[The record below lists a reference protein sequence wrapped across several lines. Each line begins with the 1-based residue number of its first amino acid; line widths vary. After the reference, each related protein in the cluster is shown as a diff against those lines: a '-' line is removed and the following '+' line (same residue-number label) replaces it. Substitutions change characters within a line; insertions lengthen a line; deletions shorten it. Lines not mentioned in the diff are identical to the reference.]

1 MWSSMH
7 STGYESKGR
16 GTLTIALRLLSLALM
31 LSGGAAAVVAEDNAQ
46 KSGTQKIHGEPSL
59 TALVRDILQ
68 HEVRAQAD
76 DKSLW
81 CYRKSLDKDGK
92 LQLFASCQT
101 ETVEI
106 NRLVAVDGKPLT
118 EKQSAAEDQRIK
130 SLLESPRQLKKQKQ
144 VQLDDAREAT
154 DLLKLIPDA
163 FVFEQESRDA
173 EHIRLKFFPNPKF
186 SPSGSSER
194 VFHHME
200 GTLVLD
206 TKQKRLVEISG
217 RLMSEVKFGGGLL
230 GHLDKGGTFLVKQQ
244 EIAPKSWA
252 LTLMDVEMN
261 GKALF
266 FKTISVRTKEIDT
279 DFRPVPGRATVQ
291 QAAALTSERGRE
303 NMSGPQK

>member
-1 MWSSMH
+1 MWGSMH
-7 STGYESKGR
+7 STGYASKGR
-16 GTLTIALRLLSLALM
+16 GVLTIAMGLISLALM
-31 LSGGAAAVVAEDNAQ
+31 LSSGATLVVAEDDAQ
-46 KSGTQKIHGEPSL
+46 KASTQKIQGEPDL
-59 TALVRDILQ
+59 GALVRDILQ
-68 HEVRAQAD
+68 REVRAQAD

-106 NRLVAVDGKPLT
+106 NRLVAVDGQPLT
-118 EKQSAAEDQRIK
+118 EKQRTLEDERIK
-130 SLLESPRQLKKQKQ
+130 NLLDSPRQLKKQKQ

-163 FVFEQESRDA
+163 FVFEQESRVA

-186 SPSGSSER
+186 SPSGSSEK
-194 VFHHME
+194 VFYHME
-200 GTLVLD
+200 GILILD

-244 EIAPKSWA
+244 EISPQSWA
-252 LTLMDVEMN
+252 LTLMDVQMN

-266 FKTISVRTKEIDT
+266 FKTISVRTKEIDS
-279 DFRPVPGRATVQ
+279 DFRPVPGTVTIQ
-291 QAAALTSERGRE
+291 QAAALTNDSGRN
-303 NMSGPQK
+303 NMGRLQK

>member
-7 STGYESKGR
+7 STGYATRHSV
-16 GTLTIALRLLSLALM
+16 LTIAMGLLSVALM
-31 LSGGAAAVVAEDNAQ
+31 LSSGATLIVAEDQDQ
-46 KSGTQKIHGEPSL
+46 KTGTQKIQGEPDL
-59 TALVRDILQ
+59 TNLVRDILQ

-76 DKSLW
+76 EKSLW

-106 NRLVAVDGKPLT
+106 NRLVAVDGQPLT
-118 EKQSAAEDQRIK
+118 EKQRTLEDERIK
-130 SLLESPRQLKKQKQ
+130 NLLDSPRQLKKQKQ

-186 SPSGSSER
+186 SPSGSSEK

-200 GTLVLD
+200 GTLILD

-230 GHLDKGGTFLVKQQ
+230 GHLDKGGTFFVKQQ
-244 EIAPKSWA
+244 EISAQSWA
-252 LTLMDVEMN
+252 LTLMDVQMN
-261 GKALF
+261 GKVLF
-266 FKTISVRTKEIDT
+266 FKAISVRTKEVDT
-279 DFRPVPGRATVQ
+279 DFRPVPGTATVQ
-291 QAAALTSERGRE
+291 QAAALTNDSGR
-303 NMSGPQK
+303 NSIGRPQK

>member
-1 MWSSMH
+1 M
-7 STGYESKGR
+7 
-16 GTLTIALRLLSLALM
+16 LTIALGLLSVALM
-31 LSGGAAAVVAEDNAQ
+31 LSNGTTVAAAEDSAQ
-46 KSGTQKIHGEPSL
+46 KNNTQKIKGEPSL
-59 TALVRDILQ
+59 SGLVRDILQ

-106 NRLVAVDGKPLT
+106 DRLVAVDGHPLT
-118 EKQSAAEDQRIK
+118 EKQRTLEDQRIK
-130 SLLESPRQLKKQKQ
+130 GLLESPRQLRKQKQ

-154 DLLKLIPDA
+154 ALLKLIPDA
-163 FVFEQESRDA
+163 FLFEQESRDA

-186 SPSGSSER
+186 SPSGSSEK
-194 VFHHME
+194 VFYHME

-217 RLMSEVKFGGGLL
+217 RLTSEVKFGGGLL
-230 GHLDKGGTFLVKQQ
+230 GHLDKGGTFFVKQQ
-244 EIAPKSWA
+244 EISPQSWA
-252 LTLMDVEMN
+252 LTLMDVQMN

-266 FKTISVRTKEIDT
+266 FKTISVRTKEVDT

-291 QAAALTSERGRE
+291 QAAALTNESGGGNMGRR
-303 NMSGPQK
+303 QK

>member
-1 MWSSMH
+1 MQP
-7 STGYESKGR
+7 TGYASNGH
-16 GTLTIALRLLSLALM
+16 GVLTIAMRMLSLALM
-31 LSGGAAAVVAEDNAQ
+31 LSSGATLVVAEDH
-46 KSGTQKIHGEPSL
+46 TQKAITQGIKGPDL
-59 TALVRDILQ
+59 TTLVRDILQ

-106 NRLVAVDGKPLT
+106 NRLVAVDGHPLT
-118 EKQSAAEDQRIK
+118 EKQRTLEDERIK
-130 SLLESPRQLKKQKQ
+130 NLLDSPRQLKKQKQ

-186 SPSGSSER
+186 SPSGSSEK

-200 GTLVLD
+200 GILILD

-230 GHLDKGGTFLVKQQ
+230 GHLDKGGTFFVKQQ
-244 EIAPKSWA
+244 EISPQSWA
-252 LTLMDVEMN
+252 LTLMDVQMN
-261 GKALF
+261 GKVLF
-266 FKTISVRTKEIDT
+266 FKAISVRTKEVDT
-279 DFRPVPGRATVQ
+279 DFRPVPGTATVQ
-291 QAAALTSERGRE
+291 QAAALTNDHGR
-303 NMSGPQK
+303 NNISRSQK

>member
-1 MWSSMH
+1 MWGSMH
-7 STGYESKGR
+7 STGYANKGR
-16 GTLTIALRLLSLALM
+16 GVLTIALGLLSLALM
-31 LSGGAAAVVAEDNAQ
+31 LSTGATVVTAEDHAQ
-46 KSGTQKIHGEPSL
+46 KTSTQKIKGEPDLS
-59 TALVRDILQ
+59 ALVRDILQ
-68 HEVRAQAD
+68 HEVRAQAE

-106 NRLVAVDGKPLT
+106 NRLVAVDGQPLT
-118 EKQSAAEDQRIK
+118 EKQRTLEDQRIK
-130 SLLESPRQLKKQKQ
+130 NLLESPRQLRKQKE

-154 DLLKLIPDA
+154 ALLKLIPDA

-186 SPSGSSER
+186 SPSGSSEK
-194 VFHHME
+194 VFYHME

-206 TKQKRLVEISG
+206 TRQKRLVEISG

-230 GHLDKGGTFLVKQQ
+230 GHLDKGGTFFVKQQ
-244 EIAPKSWA
+244 EISAQSWA
-252 LTLMDVEMN
+252 LTLMDVQMN

-266 FKTISVRTKEIDT
+266 FKTISVRTKEVDT
-279 DFRPVPGRATVQ
+279 DFRPVPGTATIQ
-291 QAAALTSERGRE
+291 QAAALTNDSGR
-303 NMSGPQK
+303 NSIGRSQK